1 MTGIAVLHRRTTTP
15 DAVLVQEAAAGSG
28 VSYGKLYD
36 RYAEQVFNYCLRLT
50 GSPEDASDATQEAF
64 VNVLGRLQEDDRPVL
79 EFSSYLFAAARH
91 ESYGLMRQRART
103 HPTET
108 PPAERGRVADLE
120 TDPERSALLHDSQE
134 AVRDANAKLAP
145 RHREVLALREVAGR
159 SYEEIGDTLGITENA
174 AAQLIWRARTKLKEA
189 LTAGAVASVVATS
202 EECEW
207 AQLLLSRV
215 QDGEAV
221 GETDRAWLKKHLDEC
236 DSCKTANRMLLEIGA
251 SYRCWLPIALFAGMR
266 TETLTRAGE
275 LVGADWSHVP
285 TPGKGAAAGSS
296 AGGGGG
302 VTVATA
308 ATVALTTAAIAAAGI
323 GGLAL
328 LRSDEAPK
336 GEPAAKQS
344 ARASA
349 ASTQSAPARDTDRKE
364 ASAGGKFVAAR
375 AASSGAAPALAAGG
389 PGPAQPPDPP
399 IGPPAPETPSAPF
412 EPAPPQ
418 DGSGQS
424 DGPEELLEVGPGPDP
439 PTPPA
444 PPAEQ
449 PLLPDLPA
457 DEPTG
462 SIPGKPDPSC
472 PTAPGPAARSLP
484 NARPGTATHQTAG
497 RTHRARS
504 SRTRPARSSRTR
516 PARAPRRRA
525 PAYRRADQLAGIPAN
540 TRLRC
545 SMPGSPYG

>member
-1 MTGIAVLHRRTTTP
+1 M
-15 DAVLVQEAAAGSG
+15 
-28 VSYGKLYD
+28 
-36 RYAEQVFNYCLRLT
+36 
-50 GSPEDASDATQEAF
+50 
-64 VNVLGRLQEDDRPVL
+64 
-79 EFSSYLFAAARH
+79 
-91 ESYGLMRQRART
+91 
-103 HPTET
+103 
-108 PPAERGRVADLE
+108 
-120 TDPERSALLHDSQE
+120 
-134 AVRDANAKLAP
+134 RDANAKLAP

-215 QDGEAV
+215 QDGEPVDEA
-221 GETDRAWLKKHLDEC
+221 DRAWLKKHLDEC

-251 SYRCWLPIALFAGMR
+251 SYRCWLPVALFAGMR
-266 TETLTRAGE
+266 TETLTKAGE

-285 TPGKGAAAGSS
+285 TPGKGAAAGGSS
-296 AGGGGG
+296 AGGVGG

-389 PGPAQPPDPP
+389 PAPPPDPP

-412 EPAPPQ
+412 DSAPPQ

-424 DGPEELLEVGPGPDP
+424 DGAEQLLEVGPGPDQ
-439 PTPPA
+439 PA
-444 PPAEQ
+444 PPDPTAEQ

-457 DEPTG
+457 DEPTE
-462 SIPGKPDPSC
+462 SIPGKPDPTQPNCTGAGREIPAEC
-472 PTAPGPAARSLP
+472 PPGDPKDPP
-484 NARPGTATHQTAG
+484 NGGQDPPGEIIKDPPEIIKDPPGEVVTPPGT
-497 RTHRARS
+497 RV
-504 SRTRPARSSRTR
+504 P
-516 PARAPRRRA
+516 P
-525 PAYRRADQLAGIPAN
+525 N
-540 TRLRC
+540 
-545 SMPGSPYG
+545 